1 MCIEVCVRGE
11 WMHELMCAYALATV
25 HSAGI
30 GRTGTFM
37 AIDSGMQQLQSE
49 WRVCDIKGT
58 VTKMRKERGGSVQ
71 TAVQYRFIHL
81 ALAEYCT
88 PSLAHSMFGSNEPR

>member
-1 MCIEVCVRGE
+1 
-11 WMHELMCAYALATV
+11 
-25 HSAGI
+25 
-30 GRTGTFM
+30 M
-37 AIDSGMQQLQSE
+37 AIDIGMQQLQSE
-49 WRVCDIKGT
+49 WRVCDIKGA

-88 PSLAHSMFGSNEPR
+88 PTLPHSMFATNSPR

>member
-1 MCIEVCVRGE
+1 MSVPKTVCDRSLLNNCCYLV
-11 WMHELMCAYALATV
+11 C
-25 HSAGI
+25 SAGI

-37 AIDSGMQQLQSE
+37 AIDIGMQQLQSE
-49 WRVCDIKGT
+49 WRVCDIKGV

-88 PSLAHSMFGSNEPR
+88 PSLPHSMFGTNLPRYVM